1 MKRRG
6 RFNRGELT
14 AVGRRLR
21 LRRVAKGWSLKKLS
35 EVSRVSIAA
44 IRKIELG
51 ESNPSL
57 LTVLALVEALGE
69 PVDRLIGDVLR
80 SGERIQFVRAAED
93 AGGLDKVSLSDD
105 LPSCMMAGRRVALAA
120 GDVLMPADQA
130 ANRPL
135 FAYVLDG
142 EVVLSR
148 ADGQED
154 TCRRGDSFHIYQ
166 PHRDTVRGAAVG
178 ATLVV
183 VENTVNNVSADP
195 HVLEGGEGNVHE
207 H

>member
-1 MKRRG
+1 MKRRD

-21 LRRVAKGWSLKKLS
+21 LRRIAKGWSLKKLS

-57 LTVLALVEALGE
+57 LTVLALVESLDE
-69 PVDRLIGDVLR
+69 PVDRLIGEVLK
-80 SGERIQFVRAAED
+80 SGERIQFIRATED
-93 AGGLDKVSLSDD
+93 TDAPDNVALSDG
-105 LPSCMMAGRRVALAA
+105 LPSRMMAGRRVALAA
-120 GDVLMPADQA
+120 GDVLTTEDRDS
-130 ANRPL
+130 NRPL

-154 TCRRGDSFHIYQ
+154 SCGRGDSFHIYE
-166 PHRDTVRGAAVG
+166 PLRDTVRGSARG
-178 ATLVV
+178 AKLVV
-183 VENTVNNVSADP
+183 VENTSDK
-195 HVLEGGEGNVHE
+195 
-207 H
+207 

>member
-1 MKRRG
+1 MKRQD
-6 RFNRGELT
+6 RFNRGELK

-21 LRRVAKGWSLKKLS
+21 LRRIAKGWSLKKLS

-57 LTVLALVEALGE
+57 LTVLALVEALDE
-69 PVDRLIGDVLR
+69 PVDRLIGEVLE
-80 SGERIQFVRAAED
+80 SGERIQFVRATED
-93 AGGLDKVSLSDD
+93 AAAPDDVPLSDD
-105 LPSCMMAGRRVALAA
+105 LPSRMMAGRRVALAA
-120 GDVLMPADQA
+120 GEILTPTEQA
-130 ANRPL
+130 ASCPL

-154 TCRRGDSFHIYQ
+154 SCRRGDSFHVYE
-166 PHRDTVRGAAVG
+166 PLRDTVRGSARG
-178 ATLVV
+178 ANLVV
-183 VENTVNNVSADP
+183 VENTGDD
-195 HVLEGGEGNVHE
+195 
-207 H
+207 